1 MYSVACQF
9 SPSATD
15 LFVSHENSGIVV
27 YNMTDNS
34 SDVQHMQL
42 SSLCSDHSL
51 DITDHL
57 LYVLLYDFFLYYSI
71 NNFVCVIYWFA
82 CIARAAL
89 MTLSLCKVTQAM
101 CLTCVLDRLVNIC
114 YLHLLIQQVVN
125 TVM

>member
-71 NNFVCVIYWFA
+71 NNFCLCDLLVCLYSTSSTDD
-82 CIARAAL
+82 
-89 MTLSLCKVTQAM
+89 TLTLQGHTGDVFDM
-101 CLTCVLDRLVNIC
+101 CFGPAGE
-114 YLHLLIQQVVN
+114 YLLSASAD
-125 TVM
+125 TTGC